1 MTEAG
6 QDDYTLVNLALKGR
20 VAAFETLV
28 DKYHDRV
35 YRLAFRLLG
44 NVQDAEDVT
53 QEVFTQVFLSLKSFK
68 GKSSFYTWLFRITY
82 NVSISQRR
90 RRRPVISLQASQ
102 GADSAPEL
110 MVVSQEG
117 SPEENLTREEN
128 KAMLEKALE
137 KLSMEHRACLVF
149 KEMEGMSYEEIA
161 HSLDIP
167 VGTVRSRLFRA
178 RLDLRNILDQSEN
191 R

>member
-1 MTEAG
+1 MAEID
-6 QDDYTLVNLALKGR
+6 QDDKTLVGLALRGR
-20 VAAFETLV
+20 ASAFEILV
-28 DKYHDRV
+28 AKYHGRV

-44 NVQDAEDVT
+44 NIQDAEDVS

-82 NVSISQRR
+82 NVSISHRR
-90 RRRPVISLQASQ
+90 KRRSVISLQASQ
-102 GADSAPEL
+102 GTDSAPEL
-110 MVVSQEG
+110 MVVSSE
-117 SPEENLTREEN
+117 SPPEENLDREEN
-128 KAMLEKALE
+128 KAILEKALG

-178 RLDLRNILDQSEN
+178 RLDLRNILDQIEK